1 MARKSVPF
9 KVVPPPWTCKC
20 TAYVLPF
27 FYSASSGLPTDLA
40 YAPLEA
46 ATSSFFSSQAEA
58 GSYKGG
64 LCLIQII
71 RYTETPVGPY
81 DEMVLLP
88 GEFGIPGQK
97 GQNMRITSIYVS
109 QKDTCYNGL
118 FLYTVNNR
126 GVHALIFQQAAKTGI
141 YQSTL
146 LDQLWAVLFHSHM
159 V

>member
-1 MARKSVPF
+1 MARNSVPF
-9 KVVPPPWTCKC
+9 KVAPPPWTCKC

-46 ATSSFFSSQAEA
+46 ATSSFSSQAEA

-64 LCLIQII
+64 LCLVQIV

-88 GEFGIPGQK
+88 GEFGTPGQK
-97 GQNMRITSIYVS
+97 GQNLRITSIYVS
-109 QKDTCYNGL
+109 QRDTCYNGL
-118 FLYTVNNR
+118 FGY
-126 GVHALIFQQAAKTGI
+126 
-141 YQSTL
+141 STSITACML
-146 LDQLWAVLFHSHM
+146 
-159 V
+159 